1 MGRARDSL
9 YRGGYLQPH
18 TPQPQSEIPMPR
30 RNPKNYTKDDLLD
43 IIKAAYLALAAS
55 SSPSLT
61 KKQQQASLGECYDLL
76 SAVVYGD

>member
-1 MGRARDSL
+1 
-9 YRGGYLQPH
+9 
-18 TPQPQSEIPMPR
+18 MPR